1 MGILESC
8 GVLVVANLSHT
19 AVAPGLVST
28 EFRFAHQGGTGHA
41 CVYRVSLLSRGWARP
56 RDSVRCVYPTGI
68 FNYLYRY
75 TALTV
80 TREYTSLYFYR

>member
-56 RDSVRCVYPTGI
+56 RDSVRGVYIDIRRG
-68 FNYLYRY
+68 LK
-75 TALTV
+75 V
-80 TREYTSLYFYR
+80 TRAYTSLYFYR

>member
-41 CVYRVSLLSRGWARP
+41 CVYRVSLVSRGWARP
-56 RDSVRCVYPTGI
+56 RDSVRC
-68 FNYLYRY
+68 LYRY
-75 TALTV
+75 TASKV
-80 TREYTSLYFYR
+80 TRAYTSLYFYR

>member
-19 AVAPGLVST
+19 AVTPGLVST

-41 CVYRVSLLSRGWARP
+41 CMYRVSLLSRGCGHARGIA
-56 RDSVRCVYPTGI
+56 CGVYIDIRP
-68 FNYLYRY
+68 
-75 TALTV
+75 
-80 TREYTSLYFYR
+80 

>member
-56 RDSVRCVYPTGI
+56 RDSVRC
-68 FNYLYRY
+68 LYRY
-75 TALTV
+75 TAL
-80 TREYTSLYFYR
+80 RIR